1 MRNKTRLM
9 GILNVT
15 PDSFSDGGVF
25 FNHENAVSCGIK
37 LEDDGAD
44 IIDIGGESTRP
55 GAASVPFKEEV
66 RRVIPV
72 IEALARRVKIP
83 ISVDTYKSGVARL
96 AIEAGASLINDV
108 SALRFDTEMVHIV
121 SKFHVP
127 VVLMHMLGNPGNM
140 QANPVYDDVVTEVF
154 NFLRDRIEYAADNG
168 ISKDKIIVDP
178 GIGFGKSIAHNLL
191 LIKQLDVFKNLGC
204 RLLVGPSRKSF
215 IGAVLNQAVEER
227 LEGTAAVVAVAILK
241 GADIIRVHDVREM
254 RLIAKMVDAIEGYE
268 FH

>member
-1 MRNKTRLM
+1 M

-15 PDSFSDGGVF
+15 PDSFSDGGLF
-25 FNHENAVSCGIK
+25 FNHEKAVDCGIK

-66 RRVIPV
+66 SRVIPV

-96 AIEAGASLINDV
+96 AIEAGASIVNDV
-108 SALRFDTEMVHIV
+108 SALRFDTEMVHVV
-121 SKFHVP
+121 SKHHVP

-140 QANPVYDDVVTEVF
+140 QVNPVYDDVVTEVS
-154 NFLRDRIEYAADNG
+154 NFLKERIEYATDNG
-168 ISKDKIIVDP
+168 ICKDDIIVDP

-191 LIKQLDVFKNLGC
+191 LIKHLDIFKNLGC
-204 RLLVGPSRKSF
+204 RLLIGPSRKSF
-215 IGAVLNQAVEER
+215 IGSVLDQPVDGR

-241 GADIIRVHDVREM
+241 GADIIRVHDVKEM
-254 RLIAKMVDAIEGYE
+254 RQIAKMVDAIEGYE

>member
-25 FNHENAVSCGIK
+25 FNHEKAVSCGIK

-55 GAASVPFKEEV
+55 GAASVPLEEEV

-83 ISVDTYKSGVARL
+83 ISIDTYKSGVARL
-96 AIEAGASLINDV
+96 AVEAGASIINDV
-108 SALRFDTEMVHIV
+108 SALRFDAEMVHIV
-121 SKFHVP
+121 SKRHVP

-140 QANPVYDDVVTEVF
+140 QANPVYDDVVTDVF
-154 NFLRDRIEYAADNG
+154 NFLRERVAYAADNG
-168 ISKDKIIVDP
+168 IGKDKIIIDP
-178 GIGFGKSIAHNLL
+178 GIGFGKSLAHNLL
-191 LIKQLDVFKNLGC
+191 LIKHLDVFKNLGC
-204 RLLVGPSRKSF
+204 CLLVGPSRKSF
-215 IGAVLNQAVEER
+215 IGAVLKQDIEGR
-227 LEGTAAVVAVAILK
+227 LEGTAAVVAVAIMK

-254 RLIAKMVDAIEGYE
+254 RQIAKMVDAIEGYE
-268 FH
+268 FY

>member
-15 PDSFSDGGVF
+15 PDSFSDGGLF
-25 FNHENAVSCGIK
+25 FNHEKAVTRGIK

-55 GAASVPFKEEV
+55 GAASVPFEEEV

-72 IEALARRVKIP
+72 IEALANRVKIP

-96 AIEAGASLINDV
+96 ALEAGASIINDV
-108 SALRFDTEMVHIV
+108 SALRFDAEMVHV
-121 SKFHVP
+121 ASKHHVP

-140 QANPVYDDVVTEVF
+140 QTNPVYDDVVNDVF
-154 NFLRDRIEYAADNG
+154 NFLSERVAYATNNG

-178 GIGFGKSIAHNLL
+178 GICFGKSLAHNLL
-191 LIKQLDVFKNLGC
+191 LIKRLDIFKNLGC

-215 IGAVLNQAVEER
+215 IGTVLNQAIEGR
-227 LEGTAAVVAVAILK
+227 LEGTAAVVAVAIMK
-241 GADIIRVHDVREM
+241 GADIIRVHDVKEM
-254 RLIAKMVDAIEGYE
+254 RQVVEMVNAIEGYE